1 MWEGGYGGGDDE
13 IEEDEAKMG
22 SFSKLMSMVLVLNY
36 TKKTDK
42 IRDLTSFTSSFPH
55 VTSTSFFLFII
66 IHSNLITSTNDV
78 NWMKKW
84 VLCFL

>member
-1 MWEGGYGGGDDE
+1 MGEVPLKMMMIYKQKPSNECEKGGYGGDDD

-55 VTSTSFFLFII
+55 VTSTSLLPSYIQI
-66 IHSNLITSTNDV
+66 
-78 NWMKKW
+78 
-84 VLCFL
+84 